1 MLTARCGSWLT
12 NLYSMQRLLQNK
24 RDPMS
29 WHSWL
34 LYVESYKYR
43 KSGIIN
49 SVDIHNEYTEG
60 GGELS
65 RRQLT
70 EKLVGHFKGDLIALS
85 TPGMATILS
94 FRSTTAKL
102 LHLVPDEEADD
113 TEESI
118 KKVAKKIV
126 DNVKEMPAVASLP

>member
-1 MLTARCGSWLT
+1 M
-12 NLYSMQRLLQNK
+12 
-24 RDPMS
+24 
-29 WHSWL
+29 
-34 LYVESYKYR
+34 
-43 KSGIIN
+43 
-49 SVDIHNEYTEG
+49 DIHKAYTEE

-70 EKLVGHFKGDLIALS
+70 EKLVEHFKGDLIALS
-85 TPGMATILS
+85 TPGMATILA

-118 KKVAKKIV
+118 KKCG
-126 DNVKEMPAVASLP
+126 KEDC